1 MKKNSAARIQRE
13 TELGP
18 AAAAVATHRRLSTA
32 TMLNSTRS
40 RRPMVRG
47 SAGTWVS
54 GAAVDI
60 AMVSS

>member
-1 MKKNSAARIQRE
+1 
-13 TELGP
+13 
-18 AAAAVATHRRLSTA
+18 
-32 TMLNSTRS
+32 MLNSTRS